1 VRLTARAGCARQAIT
16 TASKPVMYLFSQ
28 PWCGACKR
36 LKADFEANGDALL
49 ARAEGTTA
57 EVGYSRRQETVQEES
72 LRALSSAGGEREA
85 HHASAAKANCKA
97 NDLPPC
103 TIRAG

>member
-1 VRLTARAGCARQAIT
+1 MHGRGPRAADVIFQHG
-16 TASKPVMYLFSQ
+16 ASR
-28 PWCGACKR
+28 ACMLR
-36 LKADFEANGDALL
+36 SC

>member
-1 VRLTARAGCARQAIT
+1 MRLTARAGCARQAIT

-49 ARAEGTTA
+49 AVSAEFIMVNVHGDDNKKFGVRTRPHPLIHDTKDKQC
-57 EVGYSRRQETVQEES
+57 SR
-72 LRALSSAGGEREA
+72 
-85 HHASAAKANCKA
+85 
-97 NDLPPC
+97 
-103 TIRAG
+103 